1 MAEYARWYKP
11 VVILNGLV
19 FLVFVTALIS
29 GGENGEI
36 IGTYAGLIA
45 VILFGIWFWHMK
57 SIQAKS
63 LEDDT
68 KYHNQPYQEEILT
81 SCTKCGTKDSKI
93 LGGLCSACLK
103 QKEGKEREQKV
114 DPKKVNYYQ
123 LLDVKENASQ
133 DEIKKKWKVLAKEF
147 HPDINDSTIAQDE
160 GL

>member
-1 MAEYARWYKP
+1 
-11 VVILNGLV
+11 
-19 FLVFVTALIS
+19 
-29 GGENGEI
+29 
-36 IGTYAGLIA
+36 
-45 VILFGIWFWHMK
+45 MK

-160 GL
+160 FIIYRKAYEILSDPKRRQEYDRQINRC